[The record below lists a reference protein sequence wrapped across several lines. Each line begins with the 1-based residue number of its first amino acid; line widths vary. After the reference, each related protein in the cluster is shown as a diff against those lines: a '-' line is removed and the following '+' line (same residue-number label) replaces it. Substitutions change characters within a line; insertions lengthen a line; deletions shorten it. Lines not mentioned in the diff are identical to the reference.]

1 MNNDEK
7 GYIMKAILVM
17 TIYSAIILLLRVSG
31 HPIFNVDFEVTLIYI
46 PTLIAIITYLYIRF
60 VGEKNIIKD
69 L

>member
-7 GYIMKAILVM
+7 GYVMRAILVM
-17 TIYSAIILLLRVSG
+17 TIYSVIILLLRVSG
-31 HPIFNVDFEVTLIYI
+31 YPIFNIDFEVTLIYI
-46 PTLIAIITYLYIRF
+46 PTLIAIIIYLYIRF